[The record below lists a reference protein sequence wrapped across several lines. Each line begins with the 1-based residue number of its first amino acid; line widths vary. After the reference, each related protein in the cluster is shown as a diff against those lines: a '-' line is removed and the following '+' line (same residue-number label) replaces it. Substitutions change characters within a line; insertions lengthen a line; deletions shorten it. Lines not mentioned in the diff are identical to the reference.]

1 MKRKLKNAG
10 TVIIQGNAAMV
21 EGAIAGGCKYF
32 AGYPITP
39 ATEISEHASL
49 RLPQEDA
56 VFMQMEDE
64 LCSICSA
71 IGAGLAGSRAMT
83 ATSGPGFCLMSEG
96 ISYAIAAER
105 PVVIGYISRGGPSG
119 GQVAMPTQGDIMQ
132 CRYNSNGD
140 FQSITLCPSSVQEM
154 FDFTRRAFD
163 LADKYMMPVI
173 VLSDALMGHL
183 TEKIVIPEEVEIYDN
198 TAQEPVDEWYRPD
211 ENDLIPHVN
220 FYQGSNGRWESGTHN
235 YRGVANG
242 ASTQL
247 GSQFVRHISGKV
259 LKNIDNIVD
268 VKIFFD
274 DDMDVGVICY
284 GTTARSVG
292 AAVENAREEGYR
304 VGWMKVNT
312 VWPLP
317 EKQIMEFCSKAKHI
331 LVPEMNMGQY
341 VLEIQRL
348 VGKEKISGLSSL
360 GGQIFSP
367 SMIENAIA
375 EVMGK

>member
-1 MKRKLKNAG
+1 MKKKLKNAG
-10 TVIIQGNAAMV
+10 TVIMQGNVAMV

-39 ATEISEHASL
+39 ATEISEHASM
-49 RLPQEDA
+49 RFPQEDA

-71 IGAGLAGSRAMT
+71 IGAGLAGARAMT

-119 GQVAMPTQGDIMQ
+119 GQVAMPTQGDVMQ

-183 TEKIVIPEEVEIYDN
+183 TEKLIIPDEVELYDN
-198 TAQEPVDEWYRPD
+198 TETGPVEEWYRPD

-235 YRGVANG
+235 YRGIANG
-242 ASTQL
+242 ANIQL
-247 GSQFVRHISGKV
+247 GEQFVRHISAKV
-259 LKNIDNIVD
+259 TRNIDDIVD
-268 VKIFFD
+268 VKTYYD
-274 DDMDVGVICY
+274 EDMDIGIICY
-284 GTTARSVG
+284 GTTARSVEE
-292 AAVENAREEGYR
+292 AVENLRLSGLK

-312 VWPLP
+312 IWPLP
-317 EKQIMEFCSKAKHI
+317 EKQVKEFCSKAKRVI
-331 LVPEMNMGQY
+331 IPEMNMGQY
-341 VLEIQRL
+341 VHEIERI
-348 VGKEKISGLSSL
+348 VGNHKVLGISSL
-360 GGQIFSP
+360 GGRIFTP
-367 SMIENAIA
+367 LTIEKAVK
-375 EVMGK
+375 EVAQ